1 MTTRPLWTSE
11 EIAEAT
17 GGRVTGVFEA
27 GGVSIDTRSLASGDL
42 FVALKD
48 VRDGHD
54 FVPAAFE
61 AGASAAL
68 VSREVEGA
76 TGPLIIVDDVMVALE
91 ALGIYARERAAD
103 AVRIAVT
110 GSVGKT
116 SVKEMIARIHR
127 GAGRAH
133 WSVKSFNNH
142 WGVPLTLARMPAD
155 TEFAVFEIGMS
166 TPGEIAPR
174 SKMVAPHVAVI
185 TKIAPAHLE
194 GLGSIEGVAREKSD
208 IAAGLMEP
216 DGVVVLPAADEWL
229 PTLVERVR
237 ELKPNAPIA
246 VFGHE
251 GDGAKLDWIPNRDGG
266 SWIEAYGSAGGVSH
280 IALDTLTCKLD
291 VEIHAVGEHWAENV
305 ACALLAAGLNSSV
318 DLYQAA
324 LDLSGYSPPAGRGTA
339 ELLAIPGG
347 GAFVL
352 VDDAYNANPE
362 SMRAA
367 LKSFASR
374 EGKRRLVAL
383 GEMLEVGATSEKE
396 HMSLSKPLIETGA
409 AVAFLAGAGMRPLQ
423 GVIESQIESHWAEK
437 ADGLDSTVKNSL
449 KDGDLLLIKGSNASG
464 MGKLADR
471 LRQWSKTADGQVMDS
486 GSNGAAGGRD
496 AV

>member
-1 MTTRPLWTSE
+1 MTRPLWTHE

-17 GGRVTGVFEA
+17 GGRITGAFEA
-27 GGVSIDTRSLASGDL
+27 NGVSIDSRSLAKGDL
-42 FVALKD
+42 FVALTD

-54 FVPAAFE
+54 FVQAAFA

-68 VSREVEGA
+68 VSREVEGVD
-76 TGPLIIVDDVMVALE
+76 GPLVIVADVMEALV
-91 ALGIYARERAAD
+91 ALGIHARERAAG
-103 AVRIAVT
+103 AVRIAIT

-155 TEFAVFEIGMS
+155 TEYAVFEIGMS

-174 SKMVAPHVAVI
+174 SQMVRPHVSVI

-194 GLGSIEGVAREKSD
+194 GVGSIEGVAREKSD
-208 IAAGLMEP
+208 IAAGLVEP
-216 DGVVVLPAADEWL
+216 EGVVVLPARDAML
-229 PTLVERVR
+229 PMLVERVR
-237 ELKPNAPIA
+237 DLKPDAPIA
-246 VFGHE
+246 LFGHDD
-251 GDGAKLDWIPNRDGG
+251 DGAGLNWIENRDGW
-266 SWIEAYGSAGGVSH
+266 SWVESYASAGGMSH

-291 VEIHAVGEHWAENV
+291 VEIHAVGEHWADNV
-305 ACALLAAGLNSSV
+305 ACALLAARLNAPI

-324 LDLSGYSPPAGRGTA
+324 LDLSGYTPPPGRGTA
-339 ELLAIPGG
+339 ETLSLPGG
-347 GAFVL
+347 GSFVL

-367 LKSFASR
+367 LASFASR
-374 EGKRRLVAL
+374 EGSRRLVAL

-396 HMSLSKPLIETGA
+396 HTALAKPLVGSGA
-409 AVAFLAGAGMRPLQ
+409 SVSFLAGAGMRPLQ
-423 GVIESQIESHWAEK
+423 GVIESQIESHWAET
-437 ADGLDSTVKNSL
+437 AAGLDERVKNSL

-464 MGKLADR
+464 MGRLADR
-471 LRQWSKTADGQVMDS
+471 LRQWSKTADEQVMDS
-486 GSNGAAGGRD
+486 GPVRAAGGRD